1 MRNVLVGGRHLIL
14 LQVNPKLVDYL
25 RYQFASERRCCFYSF
40 IYPFID
46 NNYFSLESEKL
57 ANKIGIIQ
65 NMPTWFSARLHG
77 QFPMFLAIEFPVA
90 FLSGGSYFE
99 GHAFAKSLLTASFP
113 SSSSKKIEM
122 VFLEEFILPSIIS
135 LYQLYSSKLFAI
147 PLLQTML
154 EYFGIFLTVV
164 TSSLSLCS
172 IRSVDVSGI
181 ITSLKPAWTNP
192 SHFRRNLTLRHGSV
206 LEDNVI
212 CHTYLL
218 KLFYSSV
225 ISTLACVCANLNM
238 TNSAGFVGAIPTKAI
253 NLPLSI
259 SFCVIVVLSTL
270 TKNASSAVVPIK
282 APVFQ
287 TVVRNWVKIA
297 FTCDHNLSLLGSIT
311 AR

>member
-154 EYFGIFLTVV
+154 EYFWYLPNRGNFISF
-164 TSSLSLCS
+164 
-172 IRSVDVSGI
+172 SVFNKIGGCI
-181 ITSLKPAWTNP
+181 WNNN
-192 SHFRRNLTLRHGSV
+192 F
-206 LEDNVI
+206 
-212 CHTYLL
+212 
-218 KLFYSSV
+218 
-225 ISTLACVCANLNM
+225 
-238 TNSAGFVGAIPTKAI
+238 TKAR
-253 NLPLSI
+253 LDQSI
-259 SFCVIVVLSTL
+259 PFQKKSD
-270 TKNASSAVVPIK
+270 
-282 APVFQ
+282 APP
-287 TVVRNWVKIA
+287 WI
-297 FTCDHNLSLLGSIT
+297 SP
-311 AR
+311 